1 MKRIDEQK
9 VWTKEILERDHRLAV
24 MAIIRQQIDIVG
36 ELMERN
42 QGLVKS
48 PLSYNMVAGLLDQLK
63 TYAVGSF
70 MENGNPDPLK
80 PEGAPITDIGTKDTN
95 CFQFPHK
102 DMGL

>member
-63 TYAVGSF
+63 THAIGAF
-70 MENGNPDPLK
+70 TENGGAAPSNPD
-80 PEGAPITDIGTKDTN
+80 GVPITDIGTKDDN
-95 CFQFPHK
+95 YFQFPHK
-102 DMGL
+102 DLGL